1 MKKDLNNFIKNLTK
15 INDELVKYQDEKG
28 NIIYA
33 PLNALYCS
41 CTYLELNKT
50 QYEQMVF
57 QQTIK
62 DDDYNIIEIK
72 TQVPKSEI
80 TKKEEDKFTLV
91 DSTAK
96 VRQVWVVANQLQF
109 SASFKT
115 KEEAEKLVQQIEDYI
130 ETNNKTD
137 D

>member
-1 MKKDLNNFIKNLTK
+1 MKKDINKFLNNLKK
-15 INDELVKYQDEKG
+15 IDKDIVKYEDEEG
-28 NIIYA
+28 NVIYA
-33 PLNALYCS
+33 PLNALYAS

-72 TQVPKSEI
+72 TQVSKSEI

-96 VRQVWVVANQLQF
+96 VRQVWIVANQLQF
-109 SASFKT
+109 SGSYKT
-115 KEEAEKLVQQIEDYI
+115 KEEALKIVKDIEEYI
-130 ETNNKTD
+130 LNNL
-137 D
+137 

>member
-1 MKKDLNNFIKNLTK
+1 
-15 INDELVKYQDEKG
+15 
-28 NIIYA
+28 
-33 PLNALYCS
+33 
-41 CTYLELNKT
+41 
-50 QYEQMVF
+50 MVF

-96 VRQVWVVANQLQF
+96 VRQVWIVANQLQF
-109 SASFKT
+109 SACFKT
-115 KEEAEKLVQQIEDYI
+115 KEEAEKLVKEVEEYI
-130 ETNNKTD
+130 EANNQVND
-137 D
+137 

>member
-1 MKKDLNNFIKNLTK
+1 
-15 INDELVKYQDEKG
+15 
-28 NIIYA
+28 
-33 PLNALYCS
+33 
-41 CTYLELNKT
+41 
-50 QYEQMVF
+50 MVF

-96 VRQVWVVANQLQF
+96 VRQVWIVANQLQF
-109 SASFKT
+109 SGSYKT
-115 KEEAEKLVQQIEDYI
+115 KEEALKIVKEIEEYI
-130 ETNNKTD
+130 ENNN
-137 D
+137 

>member
-1 MKKDLNNFIKNLTK
+1 MKKDINKFLNNLKK
-15 INDELVKYQDEKG
+15 INKDIVKYEDEEG
-28 NIIYA
+28 NVIYA
-33 PLNALYCS
+33 PLNALYGS

-96 VRQVWVVANQLQF
+96 VRQVWIVANQLQF
-109 SASFKT
+109 SGSYKT
-115 KEEAEKLVQQIEDYI
+115 KEEALKVVKDIEEYI
-130 ETNNKTD
+130 ENNN
-137 D
+137 

>member
-1 MKKDLNNFIKNLTK
+1 MKKDIKDFLKNVTK
-15 INDELVKYQDEKG
+15 VNKEIAKYEDEKG
-28 NIIYA
+28 NILYFPINSAYA
-33 PLNALYCS
+33 S

-62 DDDYNIIEIK
+62 ADDYNIIEIK
-72 TQVPKSEI
+72 TQISKSEV

-109 SASFKT
+109 TGSYKT
-115 KEEAEKLVQQIEDYI
+115 KEEAQEVVKEIEDYI
-130 ETNNKTD
+130 ENYN
-137 D
+137 

>member
-1 MKKDLNNFIKNLTK
+1 MKKDINKFLNNIKK
-15 INDELVKYQDEKG
+15 INKDIVKYEDEEG
-28 NIIYA
+28 NVIYA
-33 PLNALYCS
+33 PLNALYAS

-96 VRQVWVVANQLQF
+96 VRQVWIVANQLQF
-109 SASFKT
+109 SGSYKT
-115 KEEAEKLVQQIEDYI
+115 KEEALKVVKDIEEYI
-130 ETNNKTD
+130 ENNN
-137 D
+137 

>member
-1 MKKDLNNFIKNLTK
+1 MKKDINKFLNNLKK
-15 INDELVKYQDEKG
+15 IDKDIVKYEDEEG
-28 NIIYA
+28 NVIYA
-33 PLNALYCS
+33 PLNALYAS

-50 QYEQMVF
+50 QYEQMIF

-96 VRQVWVVANQLQF
+96 VRQVWIVANQLQF
-109 SASFKT
+109 SGSYKT
-115 KEEAEKLVQQIEDYI
+115 KEEALKIVKDIEEYI
-130 ETNNKTD
+130 LNNL
-137 D
+137 

>member
-33 PLNALYCS
+33 PLNALYCN

-96 VRQVWVVANQLQF
+96 VRQVWIVANQLQF
-109 SASFKT
+109 SACFKT
-115 KEEAEKLVQQIEDYI
+115 KEEAEKLVKEVEKYI
-130 ETNNKTD
+130 EANN
-137 D
+137 

>member
-115 KEEAEKLVQQIEDYI
+115 KEEAEKLVKEVEDYI
-130 ETNNKTD
+130 EANN
-137 D
+137 

>member
-1 MKKDLNNFIKNLTK
+1 MKKDLNNFLNNLTI
-15 INDELVKYQDEKG
+15 INKELVKYQDEKG

-33 PLNALYCS
+33 PINALYAS
-41 CTYLELNKT
+41 CTYLELNKN
-50 QYEQMVF
+50 QFEQMVF

-115 KEEAEKLVQQIEDYI
+115 KEEAEKLVNDIEEFI
-130 ETNNKTD
+130 TKNSL
-137 D
+137 

>member
-1 MKKDLNNFIKNLTK
+1 MKKDLNNFLRNLTK
-15 INDELVKYQDEKG
+15 INNELVKYEDEKG
-28 NIIYA
+28 NVIYA
-33 PLNALYCS
+33 PLNALYAS
-41 CTYLELNKT
+41 CTYLELNKQ

-62 DDDYNIIEIK
+62 ADDYNIIEIK

-80 TKKEEDKFTLV
+80 TKKEEDRFTLV

-115 KEEAEKLVQQIEDYI
+115 KEEALKLVKEIEDYI
-130 ETNNKTD
+130 ETNNKTND
-137 D
+137 

>member
-1 MKKDLNNFIKNLTK
+1 MKKDLNNFLNNITM
-15 INDELVKYQDEKG
+15 INKELAKYQDEKG

-33 PLNALYCS
+33 PLNALYCN
-41 CTYLELNKT
+41 CTYLELNKS

-57 QQTIK
+57 QQAIK
-62 DDDYNIIEIK
+62 EDDYNIIEIK

-96 VRQVWVVANQLQF
+96 VRQVWIVANQLQF
-109 SASFKT
+109 SACFKT
-115 KEEAEKLVQQIEDYI
+115 KEEAEKLVKEIEDFI
-130 ETNNKTD
+130 ETNNQVD

>member
-115 KEEAEKLVQQIEDYI
+115 KEDAEKLVQQIEDYI

>member
-72 TQVPKSEI
+72 TQVPKSEM

-115 KEEAEKLVQQIEDYI
+115 KEEAEKLVKEIEDYI
-130 ETNNKTD
+130 EANNKTD

>member
-1 MKKDLNNFIKNLTK
+1 MKKDINKFLNNLTK
-15 INDELVKYQDEKG
+15 IDKDIVKYEDEEG
-28 NIIYA
+28 NVIYA
-33 PLNALYCS
+33 PLNALYAS
-41 CTYLELNKT
+41 CTYLELNKN
-50 QYEQMVF
+50 QYDQMIF

-96 VRQVWVVANQLQF
+96 VRQVWFVANQLQF
-109 SASFKT
+109 SGSYKT
-115 KEEAEKLVQQIEDYI
+115 KEEALKIVKDIEEYI
-130 ETNNKTD
+130 LNNL
-137 D
+137 